1 MESALTG
8 SGNPRSGTT
17 MTLTITSLTHHAES
31 VGETL
36 NALRHAGIRDRRI
49 TVAVSPGQG
58 MCGAVARPIAS
69 ADIFGEIPH
78 FHRGWLA
85 VIALIPAVVLIH
97 GSHAHWVGPA
107 VVLLTAL
114 MLGCVAWGGLVQAAT
129 ERRRQRCADLVEENG
144 VLITVHDVDG
154 AEAPRIE
161 RLLHDSG
168 SEAVATDAGDLACA
182 R

>member
-1 MESALTG
+1 
-8 SGNPRSGTT
+8 

-49 TVAVSPGQG
+49 TVEVPR
-58 MCGAVARPIAS
+58 GAVPHRIAS
-69 ADIFGEIPH
+69 MKIFGEIPH
-78 FHRGWLA
+78 LHREWLA
-85 VIALIPAVVLIH
+85 VPVLILAVALIH